1 MASIAQVKP
10 LKRSVYPNPACP
22 GAVLQLNGAEVDFAR
37 LMDQKGKEVARWMA
51 GAELKLDANLKAGVY
66 LLQLHS
72 TQLISNH
79 QIVVID

>member
-1 MASIAQVKP
+1 
-10 LKRSVYPNPACP
+10 
-22 GAVLQLNGAEVDFAR
+22 LNGAEVDFAR